1 MEHGTKEYYLDA
13 LKHVMMMKLVTT
25 EAQSLASTHAL
36 YVEQIRNSTTMT
48 DEQKEHYKNN
58 LQQAYEQVLF
68 ETIGSS
74 GN

>member
-25 EAQSLASTHAL
+25 EAQSLASTHAS
-36 YVEQIRNSTTMT
+36 YVEQIRNSTTLN
-48 DEQKEHYKNN
+48 DEQKEHYNHN
-58 LQQAYEQVLF
+58 LQQAYEQVLV